1 MVSGPASCFQHRR
14 RPLPSAGRRGLAMTT
29 KHLAYNSS
37 LHRDVRDVLALAA
50 VIMFAVTLILIC
62 P

>member
-1 MVSGPASCFQHRR
+1 
-14 RPLPSAGRRGLAMTT
+14 MTA
-29 KHLAYNSS
+29 KHLAYDLS

>member
-1 MVSGPASCFQHRR
+1 
-14 RPLPSAGRRGLAMTT
+14 MTT
-29 KHLAYNSS
+29 KHLAYDLS

-50 VIMFAVTLILIC
+50 LVAFGVLLLLVC

>member
-1 MVSGPASCFQHRR
+1 
-14 RPLPSAGRRGLAMTT
+14 MTT
-29 KHLAYNSS
+29 KHLAYNSR

-50 VIMFAVTLILIC
+50 LVAFTAILLLAC